1 MGGTGFWHLLTE
13 PERAVLSAR
22 GRNTAFPPRSTMCV
36 EGEPATHLFVLTSG
50 WVKVTGN
57 TRDGREHVL
66 AVRGSGDV
74 VGELA
79 AEAAGVRTAT
89 MRTISKVGALIV
101 PHTVF
106 TEFLDATPSA
116 NRAYRQALTQRWG
129 QAASLLLA
137 RSGTT
142 GAQRLA
148 WTLLD
153 LAGRHGV
160 QAEGTVRI
168 EIPLSQEEL
177 ASLAGVS
184 RATATRALARWRR
197 RGLVQTSRRSIII
210 TSPDD
215 LRHVA
220 TPP

>member
-13 PERAVLSAR
+13 AERGVLTEH
-22 GRNTAFPPRSTMCV
+22 GRNVAFKQGAAICTQ
-36 EGEPATHLFVLTSG
+36 GEPATHLFVLTSG
-50 WVKVTGN
+50 WVKVTGS

-79 AEAAGVRTAT
+79 AEAAGLRTAT
-89 MRTISKVGALIV
+89 MWAISMVGALIV
-101 PHTVF
+101 PHTAF
-106 TEFLDATPSA
+106 SDFLDGTPGA

-142 GAQRLA
+142 GGQRLA

-153 LAGRHGV
+153 LAGQHGV
-160 QAEGTVRI
+160 RADDVVRI
-168 EIPLSQEEL
+168 QIPLSQDEL

-197 RGLVQTSRRSIII
+197 RGLIRTARRSIVI
-210 TSPDD
+210 SDPDE
-215 LRHVA
+215 LRQIA
-220 TPP
+220 TP